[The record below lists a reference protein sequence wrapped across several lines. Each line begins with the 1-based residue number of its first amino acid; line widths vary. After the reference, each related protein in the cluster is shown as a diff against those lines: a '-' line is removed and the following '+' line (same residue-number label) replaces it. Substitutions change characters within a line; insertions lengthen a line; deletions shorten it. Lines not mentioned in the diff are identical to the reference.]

1 MKSLTHYVLR
11 IMLLISFP
19 YFRFAHLHICPMTR
33 ILYLSHCGSSI
44 GGGERQLYYLV
55 TNLDRDRYQPI
66 VVCPDDGVFA
76 DQLRDAGIPTF
87 ILPLP
92 AWRKAKSLFS
102 RYVAAF
108 RLARFAKQQGIQ
120 LIHTSDS
127 WFNPY
132 LLRVSRKL
140 GIPSVS
146 HVRTPIRPDQVKNYR
161 FKEVSMI
168 ISISERFKPP
178 FLQAGISPEKILF
191 IHDAVDLSLFSDE
204 PPAVNVLQRD
214 FPTDGDV
221 RVGIVGRIE
230 PVKKQLE
237 FLQAAEIVL
246 KSRRNVS
253 FFLVGG
259 VQSKGY
265 FEQVKSFIADRGLD
279 QHVICTGERSDMP
292 EVLASLD
299 ILVTLSGGSIV
310 FEAMA
315 CGKPVILVRKMPPS
329 NVSWEIVRD
338 GETGFVIPHEEAQP
352 LAGAMMRLID
362 DPALQRHMGHEG
374 RKWAEERFSHIQM
387 ARQTQESYDRLVQF
401 STGNEE
407 GG

>member
-1 MKSLTHYVLR
+1 
-11 IMLLISFP
+11 
-19 YFRFAHLHICPMTR
+19 MTR

-87 ILPLP
+87 IPPLP

-108 RLARFAKQQGIQ
+108 RLTRFAEQQGIQ

-132 LLRVSRKL
+132 LLRVSQKL

-178 FLQAGISPEKILF
+178 FLQAGIPPEKIVF
-191 IHDAVDLSLFSDE
+191 IHDAVDLSLFRDE

-214 FPTDGDV
+214 FPTDGGV

-246 KSRRNVS
+246 KSRRHSHAERGNEVS
-253 FFLVGG
+253 FFIIGG

-279 QHVICTGERSDMP
+279 RHVICTGERSDMP

-352 LAGAMMRLID
+352 LAGAVMRLID
-362 DPALQRHMGHEG
+362 DPALQRRMGREG
-374 RKWAEERFSHIQM
+374 RRWAEERFSHIQM
-387 ARQTQESYDRLVQF
+387 ARQTQEIYDQLVQF

>member
-1 MKSLTHYVLR
+1 M
-11 IMLLISFP
+11 
-19 YFRFAHLHICPMTR
+19 
-33 ILYLSHCGSSI
+33 
-44 GGGERQLYYLV
+44 
-55 TNLDRDRYQPI
+55 
-66 VVCPDDGVFA
+66 
-76 DQLRDAGIPTF
+76 TF

-108 RLARFAKQQGIQ
+108 RLTRFAEQQGIQ

-132 LLRVSRKL
+132 LLRVSQKL

-178 FLQAGISPEKILF
+178 F
-191 IHDAVDLSLFSDE
+191 
-204 PPAVNVLQRD
+204 
-214 FPTDGDV
+214 
-221 RVGIVGRIE
+221 
-230 PVKKQLE
+230 
-237 FLQAAEIVL
+237 
-246 KSRRNVS
+246 
-253 FFLVGG
+253 
-259 VQSKGY
+259 
-265 FEQVKSFIADRGLD
+265 
-279 QHVICTGERSDMP
+279 
-292 EVLASLD
+292 
-299 ILVTLSGGSIV
+299 LVTLSGGSIV

-362 DPALQRHMGHEG
+362 DPALQRRMGREG
-374 RKWAEERFSHIQM
+374 RRWAEERFSHIQM
-387 ARQTQESYDRLVQF
+387 ARQTQESYDRLVHI
-401 STGNEE
+401 GRNL
-407 GG
+407 